1 MGVILQQS
9 IKGTIVTY
17 LGTFLGFLTT
27 FFVLTR
33 FLSPAE
39 VGLSRVLIDTA
50 TLLISLAQLGAS
62 TSIIRFFPYFK
73 DEETHH
79 HGFFGYT
86 VIIPFVGFMFF
97 MLLYIVL
104 RGPVTSLFVDN
115 SPLFVNFYYF
125 VLPLAFAML
134 YQIVFET
141 NINALMHVVFPRF
154 VREILVRVCMLTT
167 YLLYA
172 FDHIS
177 MTGFV
182 VAICV
187 TYGIAAI
194 ANIAYLLRL
203 GKFSW
208 KPDLSYLTPELKR
221 NFYYYTLFMLTSALS
236 GILAPMLSSYFVT
249 AQLGLKSTG
258 IFAIAT
264 YMASMIAMPYRSLGA
279 IATPQVAQAVKDN
292 DHDQVSMLTQKVALN
307 QMFVGI
313 FVFMAIWINVD
324 LIYAILPNGELYSSG
339 RGALFFLLWG
349 QLITS
354 SMMISN
360 NVLNYSR
367 HYYLSL
373 VFTLLLTAATIGLNA
388 VMLPPWGMAGAAA
401 ASTLAFLLFYSMQ
414 LWVISRILHVKVIT
428 SNFMKLVVMLVL
440 VLGMDWVMN
449 YFIMPDSPDVVILL
463 IIAVIKNIMLL
474 ALPAYYCYKKE
485 LSEDVNYLIRL
496 VLEYIENHFRKKQ

>member
-33 FLSPAE
+33 FLTPAE

-50 TLLISLAQLGAS
+50 TLLISLAQLGTS

-73 DEETHH
+73 DEEHQH
-79 HGFFGYT
+79 HGFFGWT
-86 VIIPFVGFMFF
+86 VIIPFLGFLVFGALY
-97 MLLYIVL
+97 MLLRKPMSSI
-104 RGPVTSLFVDN
+104 FVSN

-141 NINALMHVVFPRF
+141 NINVLMHVVFPRF
-154 VREILVRVCMLTT
+154 VREILVRLCMLTT

-172 FDHIS
+172 FNHITI
-177 MTGFV
+177 TGFV
-182 VAICV
+182 SAICI

-194 ANIAYLLRL
+194 ANIAYLLHL
-203 GKFSW
+203 GKFKW
-208 KPDLSYLTPELKR
+208 KPDLKFVTPELRR
-221 NFYYYTLFMLTSALS
+221 NFFFYTLFLLTSALS

-249 AQLGLKSTG
+249 AQMGLKMTG

-292 DHDQVSMLTQKVALN
+292 DDEQVSTLTQKVALN
-307 QMFVGI
+307 QTFVGI
-313 FVFMAIWINVD
+313 FVFLAIWINID
-324 LIYAILPNGELYSSG
+324 LIYAILPNGDLYSTG
-339 RGALFFLLWG
+339 RNALFFLLWG
-349 QLITS
+349 QLVTS
-354 SMMISN
+354 SLMISN
-360 NVLNYSR
+360 NVLNYSKF
-367 HYYLSL
+367 YYLSL
-373 VFTLLLTAATIGLNA
+373 LLTILLTTATLCLNA

-401 ASTLAFLLFYSMQ
+401 ASTLAFVIYYALQ
-414 LWVISRILHVKVIT
+414 LWVIKQMLNVR
-428 SNFMKLVVMLVL
+428 VVTGNQLR
-440 VLGMDWVMN
+440 LGMLLLAVIVLDWLANRYLIPPSHDLFV
-449 YFIMPDSPDVVILL
+449 LL
-463 IIAVIKNIMLL
+463 LVAVIKNILLL
-474 ALPAYYCYKKE
+474 ALPAYYCYKRQF
-485 LSEDVNYLIRL
+485 SEDINYLIGIIL
-496 VLEYIENHFRKKQ
+496 DKAKQLINK

>member
-73 DEETHH
+73 DEEHQH
-79 HGFFGYT
+79 YGFFGWT
-86 VIIPFVGFMFF
+86 VIIPFVGFVFF
-97 MLLYIVL
+97 A
-104 RGPVTSLFVDN
+104 SLFALLKGPLSNIFISN

-134 YQIVFET
+134 YQIIFET

-154 VREILVRVCMLTT
+154 VREVLVRLCMLTT

-172 FDHIS
+172 FRHIS
-177 MTGFV
+177 LTGFV
-182 VAICV
+182 SAICI

-194 ANIAYLLRL
+194 ANIAYLLHL
-203 GKFSW
+203 GKFKW
-208 KPDLSYLTPELKR
+208 KPDLSYITPELRR
-221 NFYYYTLFMLTSALS
+221 NFMFYTLFLLTSALS

-249 AQLGLKSTG
+249 AQMGLKMTG

-292 DHDQVSMLTQKVALN
+292 DEEQVSTLTQKVALN
-307 QMFVGI
+307 QTFVGI
-313 FVFMAIWINVD
+313 FVFLAIWINID
-324 LIYAILPNGELYSSG
+324 LIYAILPNGDLYSTG
-339 RGALFFLLWG
+339 RSALFYLLWG
-349 QLITS
+349 QLVTS
-354 SMMISN
+354 SLMISN
-360 NVLNYSR
+360 NVLNYSKY
-367 HYYLSL
+367 YYLSL
-373 VFTLLLTAATIGLNA
+373 LLTVLLTTATLSLNA
-388 VMLPPWGMAGAAA
+388 IMLPPWGMAGAAA
-401 ASTLAFLLFYSMQ
+401 ASTLAFVIYYALQ
-414 LWVISRILHVKVIT
+414 LWVIKQLLNVQ
-428 SNFMKLVVMLVL
+428 VVTFNQLRLGGLLVL
-440 VLGMDWVMN
+440 IIAIDWLANQYLITPSSDLMVL
-449 YFIMPDSPDVVILL
+449 FIV
-463 IIAVIKNIMLL
+463 AVIKNILLL
-474 ALPAYYCYKKE
+474 ALPAYYCYRSKM
-485 LSEDVNYLIRL
+485 SEDVNYLIDIIL
-496 VLEYIENHFRKKQ
+496 DKVKSFLNK